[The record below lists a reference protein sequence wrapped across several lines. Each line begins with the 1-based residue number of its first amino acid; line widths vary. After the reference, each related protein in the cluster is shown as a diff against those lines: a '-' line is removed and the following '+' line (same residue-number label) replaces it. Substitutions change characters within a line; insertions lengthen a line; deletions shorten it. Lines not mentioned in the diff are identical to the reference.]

1 MSPEKINLPL
11 TESTLLAQ
19 LQRPYVKGKESMNFF
34 PDTVHLSTS
43 AN

>member
-19 LQRPYVKGKESMNFF
+19 LQRPYVKGFLQLFF
-34 PDTVHLSTS
+34 RKK
-43 AN
+43 A